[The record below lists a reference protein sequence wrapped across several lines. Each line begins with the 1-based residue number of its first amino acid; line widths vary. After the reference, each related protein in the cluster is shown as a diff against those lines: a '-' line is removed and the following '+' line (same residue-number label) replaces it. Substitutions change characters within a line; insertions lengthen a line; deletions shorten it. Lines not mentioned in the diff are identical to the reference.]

1 MAQASNQVV
10 VYIKAQGAY
19 GTGATITQSD
29 LAFRATECTFTQA
42 GEGLIERPDTANP
55 FGLPAPPVQGSRRW
69 DIAITASVQ
78 PFSDYTDVDTNPA
91 SPLLKACAA
100 LSAVTYDAADAIAF
114 QFPADIQT
122 DLTPCTIEMH
132 EIGGNRY
139 RAIDCVGTVQLV
151 MDAAGRLMGWTFAMQ
166 GRWQDVIASTFTSA
180 STTYGNAAADP
191 LPLTFCGATLTSGIR
206 RTNGSTEATISG
218 LSAATFVPACT
229 VNERPD
235 ATATGF
241 NCYAP
246 SFLARSGESDTFAF
260 TCDAGPESDAA
271 DGLRAWASWI
281 AQARG
286 RTLTMEMNQGSGGH
300 RVDLVMTEAHYR
312 TPSPK
317 TDQAFRQ
324 YDLIAANAQAEA
336 PSPAILYML
345 AGS

>member
-10 VYIKAQGAY
+10 VYIKSQASY
-19 GTGATITQSD
+19 GTGATITQVD
-29 LAFRATECTFTQA
+29 RAFRATECTFTQA

-78 PFSDYTDVDTNPA
+78 PFSDYTDEDTSPA
-91 SPLLKACAA
+91 SPLLKACAELA
-100 LSAVTYDAADAIAF
+100 PVTYDTEDAIAIR
-114 QFPADIQT
+114 FPADLQT
-122 DLTPCTIEMH
+122 DVTPVTIEMH

-166 GRWQDVIASTFTSA
+166 GRWQDVVASTFTSA
-180 STTYGNAAADP
+180 ATTYGNAAADP
-191 LPLTFCGATLTSGIR
+191 LPLTFCGAALTSGIR
-206 RTNGSTEATISG
+206 RADGSTEATISG

-235 ATATGF
+235 ATATGL

-271 DGLRAWASWI
+271 DGLRAWASWV

-286 RTLTMEMNQGSGGH
+286 RDLTMTMNQGSGGH
-300 RVDLVMTEAHYR
+300 RVDIVMDEVHYR
-312 TPSPK
+312 TPTPK

-324 YDLIAANAQAEA
+324 YDLIGANAQGET
-336 PSPAILYML
+336 PSPAIIYML